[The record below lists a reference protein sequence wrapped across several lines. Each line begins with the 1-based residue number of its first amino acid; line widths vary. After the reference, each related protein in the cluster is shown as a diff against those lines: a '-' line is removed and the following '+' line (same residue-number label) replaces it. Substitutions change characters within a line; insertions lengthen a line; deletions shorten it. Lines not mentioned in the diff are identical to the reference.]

1 METSKRSF
9 VRKKLNS
16 LYDLKIGKDEF
27 YRMVCGY
34 NDNVLKSKNFSE
46 AIDILYDQND
56 ADFYNFYGYV
66 YDIKYM
72 VPAE

>member
-16 LYDLKIGKDEF
+16 LYDLKIDKDEF

-66 YDIKYM
+66 YDTKYM
-72 VPAE
+72 VPSE

>member
-27 YRMVCGY
+27 YKMVCGY

-56 ADFYNFYGYV
+56 TDFYNFYGYV
-66 YDIKYM
+66 YDTKYM
-72 VPAE
+72 VPSE